1 MIQSFN
7 TSQDILNHF
16 KGLDSN
22 TSDVLV
28 KHVMNSEKRIIK
40 KVTTF
45 KFEIKER
52 KKEAI
57 QNYLKL
63 CTINA
68 TEVNKI
74 VISCSTIGIAVGGIF
89 SCMFSGAL
97 TMNGIIIGGGTGFGV
112 GLGICLKKDLF
123 SQAENEVR
131 TVKVGITKDILEFQ
145 NNYSIEHY
153 TLFKNFLKNYIKI
166 VNKDKFE
173 KVFDGLICP
182 LTKFIPDI
190 PVFTPYDELK
200 EHVYDRKA
208 IERHIGIIDAR
219 IEEAKL
225 KGANDQE
232 IIDLQR
238 KWYPGGQP
246 FKKNELVTDIRYFNK
261 VIILI
266 KGSLKSIDENF
277 SVGNDPVLKKGLKCL
292 LEHYKNNYKN
302 CSKAIVDNLFDDC
315 ISLGTPVSMVKEVCE
330 AFEANF
336 KIKIKSKEWLKWEW

>member
-1 MIQSFN
+1 MIGEFN
-7 TSQDILNHF
+7 NSQDILNHF

-28 KHVMNSEKRIIK
+28 KHVMNSENRIYKKIAVFEFETNERYKELNQNHIK
-40 KVTTF
+40 LTTL
-45 KFEIKER
+45 KAKEI
-52 KKEAI
+52 
-57 QNYLKL
+57 
-63 CTINA
+63 
-68 TEVNKI
+68 NKI
-74 VISCSTIGIAVGGIF
+74 IISCSAIGVAVGGIF
-89 SCMFSGAL
+89 SSMFPGAQ
-97 TMNGIIIGGGTGFGV
+97 TMEGMVKGMVMGGVTGFSV
-112 GLGICLKKDLF
+112 GIGICVHKDLYF
-123 SQAENEVR
+123 HAKTETRRIEL
-131 TVKVGITKDILEFQ
+131 GITKDVQQFQ
-145 NNYSIEHY
+145 QDYTVEQY

-166 VNKDKFE
+166 VNKDEFE

-182 LTKFIPDI
+182 LKGFIPDI
-190 PVFTPYDELK
+190 PVFTPYDMLK
-200 EHVYDRKA
+200 EHVYDKKA
-208 IERHIGIIDAR
+208 IERHICIIDAR

-232 IIDLQR
+232 IIDLQK

-266 KGSLKSIDENF
+266 KGSLKSIDENV
-277 SVGNDPVLKKGLKCL
+277 SAGNDPVLKKGLKCL

-302 CSKAIVDNLFDDC
+302 CSKVIVDKLFDDC

-336 KIKIKSKEWLKWEW
+336 KIKIKI